1 MKRLLFTLGI
11 LGIVLSGFSQRISE
25 LPAGSSL
32 ASGDLFV
39 IVQGG
44 TTKNL
49 QYVYLGNILNDT
61 ADVVRAEMAVLR
73 TAEITDT
80 AAVLRSEI
88 VGAATADTAWQR
100 NTSTTT
106 VLEIITDSVGIGT
119 TSPTEKLDVVGV
131 IKATSAD
138 FDNGYD
144 NLLIGENAGSNLT
157 SGAADNI
164 VQFKATWY
172 EHIPVE

>member
-49 QYVYLGNILNDT
+49 QYVYLGNILSDT

-73 TAEITDT
+73 TAEIRDT
-80 AAVLRSEI
+80 SAVLRLLI
-88 VGAATADTAWQR
+88 AGAATADTAWQR
-100 NTSTTT
+100 VTGTTT
-106 VLEIITDSVGIGT
+106 VLEVITDSVGVGIAV
-119 TSPTEKLDVVGV
+119 PTEKLHVVGNV
-131 IKATSAD
+131 RATRGI
-138 FDNGYD
+138 FDNGY
-144 NLLIGENAGSNLT
+144 NNVLLGINSGESLT
-157 SGAADNI
+157 SGGQSNVFAG
-164 VQFKATWY
+164 Y
-172 EHIPVE
+172 